1 MPPATRPAASASAS
15 RRYPL
20 AGGELVLTFV
30 VRRIIYSIP
39 VLLIASL
46 LVFMFVYNTS
56 DPLARFRQSRDPTV
70 ITQAGL
76 RIGVL
81 EEPCRQ
87 VGVSEGGRPVL
98 TCHKT
103 PVLKQYWHW
112 LGRFSH
118 GDMRTSFLTGHK
130 VSSDLSRAFKNTL
143 QLIFWGV
150 LVSALIAIAIGVYSA
165 VRQYSALDY
174 TFTGL
179 SFVGLS
185 MPPFWFGLVAI
196 QFFTITGPGW
206 LGRRNDPFFFSIGM
220 HSTISGGMDSDY
232 LRHLFLPVLTLTVQI
247 IAQWSRYQRSS
258 MLDVMSSDYIRTARA
273 KGLTRTRVVLKHG
286 LRNALI
292 PLVTV
297 MAIDIG
303 ALFGGLVVTEQIF
316 SIPGMGKLFIDALEN
331 GDTNVLLPWLMVTAI
346 FIIVFNLL
354 ADVLYG
360 VLDPRI
366 RLT

>member
-1 MPPATRPAASASAS
+1 M
-15 RRYPL
+15 
-20 AGGELVLTFV
+20 LTFIA
-30 VRRIIYSIP
+30 RRIAYSIP
-39 VLLIASL
+39 VLLIASV
-46 LVFMFVYNTS
+46 LVFVFVYNTS
-56 DPLARFRQSRDPTV
+56 DPLARFRQNRDQSVLATE
-70 ITQAGL
+70 GL
-76 RIGVL
+76 KIGIY
-81 EEPCRQ
+81 EQPCHE
-87 VGVSEGGRPVL
+87 VAKTEGGNAIL
-98 TCHKT
+98 KCKKT

-112 LGRFSH
+112 FSKFVR
-118 GDMRTSFLTGHK
+118 GDMGRSFITGHE
-130 VSSDLSRAFKNTL
+130 VRTDLANAFKNTL
-143 QLIFWGV
+143 QLIVWGV
-150 LVSALIAIAIGVYSA
+150 GVAALLAIGIGVYSA

-196 QFFTITGPGW
+196 QFFTITLRSWMGSKNP
-206 LGRRNDPFFFSIGM
+206 LFFSINL
-220 HSTISGGMDSDY
+220 HSTSRGGFDVDY
-232 LRHLFLPVLTLTVQI
+232 MRHLFLPVLTLTVQI
-247 IAQWSRYQRSS
+247 VAQWSRYQRSS

-273 KGLTRTRVVLKHG
+273 KGLSPRKVIFKHG

-297 MAIDIG
+297 MAVDIG

-316 SIPGMGKLFIDALEN
+316 SIPGMGKLFLDALQN